1 MEFHSPRTRKHPV
14 LLCFAV
20 TFLLPVV
27 LTAQED
33 VLPEL
38 SELEFDE
45 VELSQAGPDSF
56 YIRSARAGDEY
67 YSLRLA
73 PSEAG
78 GLQIIEILPEREN
91 LLPRQTI
98 LDFATVQPQP
108 DGSIVIDGVI
118 IENEFFSGVVEV
130 TDSNRIVLS
139 QMLTMTSEPRV
150 QRDRL
155 AAVLRLEN
163 ELEGLGDDVGA
174 LVQERDQLRA
184 RVADLSGTNEA
195 LSAQVEDLQ
204 QRIANLSEENS
215 ALREDLSAMT
225 AEADRLRELLASNG
239 TGSQR
244 EETAPE
250 SDNAAGASSAAEP
263 EWSFPGD
270 YVRTADLRAA
280 AAAVANELAALSQ
293 RIRSLESSVEE
304 ADMASLPAPSPGRA
318 EAEGALADSEQA
330 ERIARLQAQIAELQA
345 ENDRLRGS
353 QQILEGR
360 VIQEILNQSLVGLM
374 RAEMNQSLASGFPS
388 MVPDTGSW
396 DVSGSRAVQRDPDA
410 YFAKAAVEVV
420 QSETPTLYG
429 VTMESLEERG
439 WAGVGLHLFVS
450 NVERRRGYGMGQSLL
465 VWLTRDP
472 ARRGT
477 DATYLQI
484 YRSDN
489 DVVME
494 RVVDARIEES
504 VSDELRVEVLY
515 EPVNQYI
522 TVAVNGQ
529 DKVRYRTWFDIET
542 GVELALRS
550 LGRAEFQ
557 NLQVSALR

>member
-1 MEFHSPRTRKHPV
+1 
-14 LLCFAV
+14 
-20 TFLLPVV
+20 V
-27 LTAQED
+27 LTAQEGNG
-33 VLPEL
+33 LPGL

-56 YIRSARAGDEY
+56 YLRSARAGDEY
-67 YSLRLA
+67 YSLRLSPA
-73 PSEAG
+73 DRG
-78 GLQIIEILPEREN
+78 GLEVVEIIPEREN

-98 LDFATVQPQP
+98 LDFATVDRQP
-108 DGSIVIDGVI
+108 DGSILIDGVI
-118 IENEFFSGVVEV
+118 IENEFYSGVVEA
-130 TDSNRIVLS
+130 TNDNRILLS
-139 QMLTMTSEPRV
+139 QMLTMTAEPRV
-150 QRDRL
+150 QRERM
-155 AAVLRLEN
+155 AALLSLEK
-163 ELEGLGDDVGA
+163 ELDGLGDDVGA
-174 LVQERDQLRA
+174 LVQERNQLQNQ
-184 RVADLSGTNEA
+184 VADLSGTNEA
-195 LSAQVEDLQ
+195 LSAQVEELQ
-204 QRIANLSEENS
+204 QRIASLSEENS
-215 ALREDLSAMT
+215 ELRDDLAAMT
-225 AEADRLRELLASNG
+225 SEADRLRTLLASQSPTADADSANG
-239 TGSQR
+239 TTTS
-244 EETAPE
+244 TP
-250 SDNAAGASSAAEP
+250 AGEP

-304 ADMASLPAPSPGRA
+304 AASSSLPAPTPGRS
-318 EAEGALADSEQA
+318 EAEDALADSEQA

-353 QQILEGR
+353 QRILEGR
-360 VIQEILNQSLVGLM
+360 VIQEVLDQSLVGLM
-374 RAEMNQSLASGFPS
+374 RNEMSETLTAGFGS
-388 MVPDTGSW
+388 MVADTGSW
-396 DVSGSRAVQRDPDA
+396 DATGGRAIQRDGEA

-420 QSETPTLYG
+420 QSETPTIYA
-429 VTMESLEERG
+429 VTMKSLEENG

-477 DATYLQI
+477 NRTYLQV

-489 DVVME
+489 DVLME
-494 RVVDARIEES
+494 RVVDAAIEES
-504 VSDELRVEVLY
+504 VSDQLRVEVLY

-529 DKVRYRTWFDIET
+529 DKVRYRTWFDIDT
-542 GVELALRS
+542 GVELALRA